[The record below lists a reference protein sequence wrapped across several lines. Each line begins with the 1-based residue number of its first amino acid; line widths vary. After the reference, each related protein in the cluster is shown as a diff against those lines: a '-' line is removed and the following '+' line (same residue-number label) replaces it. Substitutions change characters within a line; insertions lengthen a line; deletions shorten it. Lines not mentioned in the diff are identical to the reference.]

1 MNTIGLAVLAL
12 VAAPPAAPSRL
23 DELVEANI
31 LGTHA
36 FQVALAKKEGKG
48 DPACYSPG
56 ALTDL
61 DGIHMTEPYHRRMAK
76 KWLKLLVGAREA
88 ALPGRQ

>member
-1 MNTIGLAVLAL
+1 MNPILSSLLFLG
-12 VAAPPAAPSRL
+12 AAASPASSRL
-23 DELVEANI
+23 EQLVEANV

-36 FQVALAKKEGKG
+36 FQVALARREGRG

-61 DGIHMTEPYHRRMAK
+61 DGIHMTEPYPRRMAK
-76 KWLKLLVGAREA
+76 EWLKLLVGAREA

>member
-1 MNTIGLAVLAL
+1 MSPILPSLILLAT
-12 VAAPPAAPSRL
+12 AAIPAPSRL
-23 DELVEANI
+23 ERLVEANV

-36 FQVALAKKEGKG
+36 FQVALARKEGKG